1 MYEARKAD
9 YAERVLQAAQVALP
23 AVRDAADS
31 ILPGTPVTFQHFTR
45 RVGGWVGGRPQTR
58 YRLLQTW
65 GPRQMPGVWMVG
77 DSIFPGQSTAA
88 VALGRLRVAHSIL
101 AEQGA
106 LLEQRASMSFASPEH
121 TS

>member
-1 MYEARKAD
+1 
-9 YAERVLQAAQVALP
+9 LQAAQVALP
-23 AVRDAADS
+23 GLRDAADL
-31 ILPGTPVTFQHFTR
+31 ILPGTPITFQRFTR
-45 RVGGWVGGRPQTR
+45 RAWGWVGGLPQTR
-58 YRLLQTW
+58 LRLLQTR

-88 VALGRLRVAHSIL
+88 VALGGLRVAHSIL

-106 LLEQRASMSFASPEH
+106 LLEQRAPMSFAPPEH